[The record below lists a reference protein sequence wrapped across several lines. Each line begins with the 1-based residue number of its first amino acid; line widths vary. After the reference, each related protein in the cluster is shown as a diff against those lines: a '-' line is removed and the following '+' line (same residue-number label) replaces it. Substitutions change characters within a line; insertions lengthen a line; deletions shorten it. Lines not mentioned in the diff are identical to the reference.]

1 MVVFKYIFRET
12 FHIVWIVVAVSLL
25 LMMSDML
32 VQYMQLASSGAISF
46 GNVFTLMALQLPVL
60 AINLLPLAFYLAL
73 LFALSRMYLNS
84 EMVVLRSGGYSV
96 LRSYSYIFTIAIGVA
111 LIELALCWFSLPTL
125 EARQMQEMALFQ
137 NNLSFSKVIPRN
149 FQAYSDDGIF
159 YVDKIINGSP
169 LNIYFF
175 KEGVGG
181 DANSFSVMHAVAAH
195 MESKGYGRYLVFDK
209 GVRQSGSIGQ
219 LKSSAMHF
227 ANYGLL
233 LLQDNPNDIPIKFQP
248 SIVLWSLQDTNNIA
262 KAQLQWR
269 LSLPLSVLILTGFA
283 CVLSPLKPRS
293 NQHGAILMG
302 ILVYAIYMN
311 LLLWVKS
318 FMQKSTVVMINA
330 WWVHAAILFLLII
343 FWLYRRRKN
352 LLN

>member
-1 MVVFKYIFRET
+1 
-12 FHIVWIVVAVSLL
+12 
-25 LMMSDML
+25 MMSDML

-46 GNVFTLMALQLPVL
+46 DNVFTLMGLQLPVL

-96 LRSYSYIFTIAIGVA
+96 LRSYFYIFTIAIGVA
-111 LIELALCWFSLPTL
+111 LLELALCWSSLPTL
-125 EARQMQEMALFQ
+125 EAKQMQEMAMFQ

-149 FQAYSDDGIF
+149 FQAYSDQGIF
-159 YVDKIINGSP
+159 YVDKVINGSP

-175 KEGVGG
+175 KEGEG
-181 DANSFSVMHAVAAH
+181 DDANANANSFSVMHAAAAH
-195 MESKGYGRYLVFDK
+195 MESRGYGRYLVFDK
-209 GVRQSGSIGQ
+209 GVRQNGIIGN
-219 LKSSAMHF
+219 LKSTEMHF

-233 LLQDNPNDIPIKFQP
+233 LMHYNPNDIPIKFQP
-248 SIVLWSLQDTNNIA
+248 SRALWFLQETDNIA

-269 LSLPLSVLILTGFA
+269 LSLPLSILILTGFA

-302 ILVYAIYMN
+302 VLVYAIYMN

-318 FMQKSTVVMINA
+318 FMQKSSAVAINA
-330 WWVHAAILFLLII
+330 WWIHAAMLALLVV